1 MSTNSIASRRL
12 PTLVGAIGIS
22 FWAAETTLI
31 TYTTRIPPLQTVA
44 LAFVFAALLSLPAW
58 WLVKADPR
66 EAFRQPPKVWL
77 LTVGSLAGY
86 HACIYYAT
94 QQAPPAAA
102 ALLQGTT
109 PLMIVIGSA
118 LLPGER
124 LRWWHLAGVGLGLC
138 GVLLLIERGSEM
150 ASPGGHA
157 AFYLSLIGVAAGLWG
172 LYAVLTRSSPDVPTS
187 ALGVFYATAALA
199 LGVVHLGLEDWVQP
213 TGSEW
218 AALAGLGIVPMGL
231 AIYLWD
237 YGLKRGDIQ
246 ALGSLSYMEPFIGA
260 VLVALVTDAVLEW
273 NLLWSGILVLGGA
286 ALGSASLWRPA
297 AHAGGQAVG
306 LAKSH
311 DAVMADQP
319 SPGHARSEPALR

>member
-1 MSTNSIASRRL
+1 MLAHPAASRRL
-12 PTLVGAIGIS
+12 PTLLGAIGIS

-58 WLVKADPR
+58 WLAKADPR
-66 EAFRQPPKVWL
+66 DAFRQPPKVWL

-94 QQAPPAAA
+94 QKAPPAAA

-124 LRWWHLAGVGLGLC
+124 LRWWHLTGAGLGLC
-138 GVLLLIERGSEM
+138 GVLLLIDRGSEV
-150 ASPGGHA
+150 ASPGAHHA
-157 AFYLSLIGVAAGLWG
+157 ALYLSLIGAAAGLWG
-172 LYAVLTRSSPDVPTS
+172 LYAVLTRSLPDVPTS

-199 LGVVHLGLEDWVQP
+199 LGLIHLGLEDWVQP
-213 TGSEW
+213 TASEW

-273 NLLWSGILVLGGA
+273 NLLWSGTLVLAGA
-286 ALGSASLWRPA
+286 VLGSASLWRSA
-297 AHAGGQAVG
+297 GAGGPASG
-306 LAKSH
+306 GAKVY
-311 DAVMADQP
+311 DAVTAD
-319 SPGHARSEPALR
+319 